1 MRCPFCAV
9 DDDKVIDS
17 RASNDGYFIR
27 RRRECLACNGR
38 FTTYE
43 RIEETPVRVVKRDGT
58 REDFERRKIMV
69 GLITACQKRPVSMED
84 LEVITQ
90 AVEAQVLSQYE
101 REVETQDIGE
111 MVMRELRELDP
122 VAYVRFASVYKNFES
137 PEDFVTEVQTDD
149 VQTEDV
155 HTDDG
160 DADDGERD

>member
-27 RRRECLACNGR
+27 RRRECLACDGR

-43 RIEETPVRVVKRDGT
+43 RIEETPVRVAKRDGS

-69 GLITACQKRPVSMED
+69 GLITACQKRPVSMEQ
-84 LEVITQ
+84 LEQITQ
-90 AVEAQVLSQYE
+90 SVEARVLSQYD
-101 REVETQDIGE
+101 REVDTQEIGE
-111 MVMRELRELDP
+111 MVMAELRRLDP

-137 PEDFVTEVQTDD
+137 PEDFVTAVQTDE
-149 VQTEDV
+149 VELEDARFGGAAPAEES
-155 HTDDG
+155 D
-160 DADDGERD
+160 

>member
-27 RRRECLACNGR
+27 RRRECLACDGR

-43 RIEETPVRVVKRDGT
+43 RIEETPVRVAKRDGS

-69 GLITACQKRPVSMED
+69 GLITACQKRPVSMEQ
-84 LEVITQ
+84 LEQITQ
-90 AVEAQVLSQYE
+90 SVEARVLSQYD
-101 REVETQDIGE
+101 REVDTQEIGE
-111 MVMRELRELDP
+111 MVMAELRRLDP

-137 PEDFVTEVQTDD
+137 PEDFVTAVQTDEVD
-149 VQTEDV
+149 LDSDGT
-155 HTDDG
+155 TDEESD
-160 DADDGERD
+160 

>member
-27 RRRECLACNGR
+27 RRRECLACDGR

-43 RIEETPVRVVKRDGT
+43 RIEETPVRVAKRDGS

-69 GLITACQKRPVSMED
+69 GLITACQKRPVSMEQ
-84 LEVITQ
+84 LEQITQ
-90 AVEAQVLSQYE
+90 SVEARVLSQYD
-101 REVETQDIGE
+101 REVDTQEIGE
-111 MVMRELRELDP
+111 MVMTELRRLDP

-137 PEDFVTEVQTDD
+137 PEDFVTAVQTDE
-149 VQTEDV
+149 VELEDARAQRR
-155 HTDDG
+155 TSDEESD
-160 DADDGERD
+160 